1 MSRFPLVVSGRTLAP
16 RLSEANLLLVDVGKP
31 AIYEQAH
38 LPGAIHVDYRL
49 LQKGEA
55 PAPGLLPD
63 VDALVALFAGI
74 GLTPDTHV
82 IAYDD
87 EGGTRSAR
95 LLWVLD
101 AIGHSHY
108 SLLDGGIHAWLE
120 DDLPY
125 QVEPNLPTPSAF
137 SAADIKLVPQ
147 LDCAQLL
154 ACYQAPNTVIWDART
169 LEEFTGERVVAARAG
184 HIPGAVHYNWESCI
198 DRNID
203 NRLRDLDSIRA
214 ELAERGI
221 TADKTVITHC
231 QTHHR
236 SSFSW
241 LVGKL
246 LGFNDIRAYP
256 GAWSEWASRTD
267 TPVATGLTD

>member
-1 MSRFPLVVSGRTLAP
+1 MSRFPLLLSGKAFAP
-16 RLSEANLLLVDVGKP
+16 HLQDENLLILDVGKS

-49 LQKGEA
+49 LQKGDM
-55 PAPGLLPD
+55 PAPGLLPSD
-63 VDALVALFAGI
+63 EALVALFSSL
-74 GLTPDTHV
+74 GLTSDTHV
-82 IAYDD
+82 VAYDD

-101 AIGHSHY
+101 AIGHTRY

-125 QVEPNLPTPSAF
+125 QVEPNQPTPSTF
-137 SAADIKLVPQ
+137 SKADLRIKPQ
-147 LDCAQLL
+147 VDLDYLL
-154 ACYQAPNTVIWDART
+154 ANFDRDDVVVWDART
-169 LEEFTGERVVAARAG
+169 FEEYMGQRVVAARAG
-184 HIPGAVHYNWESCI
+184 HIPGAVHYNWETCI

-203 NRLRDLDSIRA
+203 NRVRNLETLRT
-214 ELAERGI
+214 ELANLGI
-221 TADKTVITHC
+221 VGDKEIITHC

-241 LVGKL
+241 FIGKV
-246 LGFNDIRAYP
+246 LGFENIRAYA
-256 GAWSEWASRTD
+256 GAWSEWGNHPD
-267 TPVATGLTD
+267 TPITQKAN

>member
-1 MSRFPLVVSGRTLAP
+1 MSRFPLLVTGKELAP
-16 RLSEANLLLVDVGKP
+16 RLYEERLLILDVGKP

-49 LQKGEA
+49 LQKGDL
-55 PAPGLLPD
+55 PAPGELPTAE
-63 VDALVALFAGI
+63 ALVDLFSSV
-74 GLTPDTHV
+74 GLTPESHV

-101 AIGHSHY
+101 AMGHTHY

-125 QVEPNLPTPSAF
+125 QVESNVASRSEF
-137 SAADIKLVPQ
+137 SVSDLTLKPQ
-147 LDCAQLL
+147 LEMADLL
-154 ACYQAPNTVIWDART
+154 AQYQDSNVVIWDART
-169 LEEFTGERVVAARAG
+169 QEEYTGARIVAARGG
-184 HIPGAVHYNWESCI
+184 HIPGAVHYNWETCI

-203 NRLRDLDSIRA
+203 NRLRDPEIIRQ
-214 ELAERGI
+214 ELADRGI
-221 TADKTVITHC
+221 TADKRVITHC

-241 LVGKL
+241 FVGKL
-246 LGFNDIRAYP
+246 LGFSHIEAYP
-256 GAWSEWASRTD
+256 GAWSEWGNHPD
-267 TPVATGLTD
+267 TPVVQGH

>member
-1 MSRFPLVVSGRTLAP
+1 MSALPLLVTGKALAP
-16 RLSEANLLLVDVGKP
+16 HLQDENLLILDVGKL

-49 LQKGEA
+49 LQKGDM
-55 PAPGLLPD
+55 PAPGFLPSE
-63 VDALVALFAGI
+63 DALVELFSSV
-74 GLTPDTHV
+74 GLTPNTHV
-82 IAYDD
+82 VAYDD

-101 AIGHSHY
+101 AIGHTRY

-125 QVEPNLPTPSAF
+125 QVEPNYPTPSNF
-137 SAADIKLVPQ
+137 SKADLNIQ
-147 LDCAQLL
+147 AQVDL
-154 ACYQAPNTVIWDART
+154 AYLMANYNRADVVIWDART
-169 LEEFTGERVVAARAG
+169 FEEYIGQRVVAARAG
-184 HIPGAVHYNWESCI
+184 HIPGAVHYNWETCI

-203 NRLRDLDSIRA
+203 NRVRNLDTIRA
-214 ELAERGI
+214 ELANLGI
-221 TADKTVITHC
+221 TGDKEIITHC

-241 LVGKL
+241 FIGKV
-246 LGFNDIRAYP
+246 LGFENIRAYP
-256 GAWSEWASRTD
+256 GAWSEWGNHPE
-267 TPVATGLTD
+267 TPIVKTPH